1 MRIIALDASG
11 VGNTISKSPE
21 EDDLSEPK
29 SKTTTVGSP
38 EALSLYIKAPRAVI
52 VAEVKV
58 MLAKSVKAVVP
69 EDVGVTFVKEPPP
82 AEYVPLLLTSLVAV
96 YAVVAAVK
104 EALFVY
110 KASLNVLPEEFVKLC
125 VAVINSFLNEVH
137 MKLPEKAILKSP

>member
-1 MRIIALDASG
+1 VASG
-11 VGNTISKSPE
+11 VGKTISKSPE
-21 EDDLSEPK
+21 VEALSPPK

-38 EALSLYIKAPRAVI
+38 DAVSLYIKAPRAVI
-52 VAEVKV
+52 VAEVNVK
-58 MLAKSVKAVVP
+58 LAKSVRPVVP
-69 EDVGVTFVKEPPP
+69 EEVGVTLVNAPPP
-82 AEYVPLLLTSLVAV
+82 AEYVPLLPTSFVAV

-137 MKLPEKAILKSP
+137 MKLPVKAILKSP

>member
-1 MRIIALDASG
+1 VASG

-21 EDDLSEPK
+21 VEVLSPPK

-38 EALSLYIKAPRAVI
+38 DAVSLYIKAPRAVI
-52 VAEVKV
+52 VAEVNVK
-58 MLAKSVKAVVP
+58 LAKSVRPVVP
-69 EDVGVTFVKEPPP
+69 EEVGVTLVNAPPP
-82 AEYVPLLLTSLVAV
+82 AEYVPLLPTSFVAV

-137 MKLPEKAILKSP
+137 MKLPVKAILKSP